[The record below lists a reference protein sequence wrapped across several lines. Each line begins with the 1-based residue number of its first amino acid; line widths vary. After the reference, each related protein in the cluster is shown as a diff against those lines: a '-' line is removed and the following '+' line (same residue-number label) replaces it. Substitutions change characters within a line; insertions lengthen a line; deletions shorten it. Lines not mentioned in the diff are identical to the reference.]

1 MTHKEL
7 LTRLVEEGIEFV
19 VIGGTALRLYN
30 SPRVTHDIDLAIREL
45 DVDRVVALMYR
56 LWYRLVTAVYDDS
69 LSTCPTNREADEWI
83 ERQKPGS
90 ISFIICSK
98 DESAQVPFERIDV
111 SSQVDF
117 LFELG
122 IPAVQLGRNARPV
135 EIPGLSFLVA
145 SIDDLIR
152 LKEARP
158 DRDAADEDD
167 LRFLRG
173 LKADASDSER

>member
-7 LTRLVEEGIEFV
+7 LTRLVAEGIEFV

-30 SPRVTHDIDLAIREL
+30 SPRVTHDIDLAIRAL
-45 DVDRVVALMYR
+45 DVDRVVHLMYR
-56 LWYRLVTAVYDDS
+56 LGYRLITAVGDDF
-69 LSTCPTNREADEWI
+69 LSTCPTAAEADDWI

-90 ISFIICSK
+90 ISFVECSK
-98 DESAQVPFERIDV
+98 DESAEVPFERIDV

-122 IPAVQLGRNARPV
+122 IPSMQLRRRARQIEV
-135 EIPGLSFLVA
+135 SDLSFLVA

-173 LKADASDSER
+173 LKADS